1 MTVMFR
7 NEDEP
12 ALVLAFF
19 PEAAGTVVEVGAND
33 PTTLSQS
40 WPFEQR
46 GWQAILVEP
55 HPRYAQRLREQRKGR
70 VFEVACGR
78 PQDAGTTLT
87 LYLSGGESSVSMDL
101 MQPHG
106 LARVDGQVQVPVR
119 TLDSI
124 LDEAQ
129 VAGIDLLSIDVEG
142 FELPV
147 LQGLDLRRRRPR
159 LVLLED
165 HLYDLS
171 KHRHMTAQGYALM
184 RRTGSN
190 SWYVPEESAPRLSLS
205 DRFWLWRKFRLGT
218 PLRALRHRWHMWRA
232 RRAAA
237 TP

>member
-1 MTVMFR
+1 MTVLFR

-19 PEAAGTVVEVGAND
+19 PEAKGTVVEVGAND
-33 PTTLSQS
+33 PTQLSQS
-40 WPFEQR
+40 RAFEER

-70 VFEVACGR
+70 VFECACGR
-78 PQDAGTTLT
+78 PEDAGTSLT
-87 LYLSGGESSVSMDL
+87 LYLSGGESSVSTDL

-106 LARVDGQVQVPVR
+106 LARVEGQVQVEVR

-129 VAGIDLLSIDVEG
+129 VESIDLLSIDVEG

-147 LQGLDLRRRRPR
+147 LQGIDLRRRRPR

-165 HLYDLS
+165 HLYDLT

-184 RRTGSN
+184 RRAGAN
-190 SWYVPEESAPRLSLS
+190 SWYVPRDAAPPLSLG
-205 DRFWLWRKFRLGT
+205 DRFWLWRKYYLGT
-218 PLRALRHRWHMWRA
+218 PLRALRHRWQMWRA
-232 RRAAA
+232 RRAAKA
-237 TP
+237 